1 MDETYWIEY
10 RYNGERVLFETD
22 NKLRAEV
29 ELLNVIVNRS
39 TADLIDYSYSLDGSL
54 DTVLEGIKLFPADET
69 AKVA

>member
-1 MDETYWIEY
+1 MNETYWIEY

-54 DTVLEGIKLFPADET
+54 DNVLEGIKLFPADET